1 MPKSG
6 YARQQK
12 IDIFSVLRQRSPAHA
27 ANRRTARQLF
37 GLPLAK
43 FWSNGEKRNLFP
55 LCKLNSHGTKKKNT
69 AEAVFFFWW
78 TLADSNRRPP
88 ACEAGALTS

>member
-27 ANRRTARQLF
+27 ANRRTARQPF

-43 FWSNGEKRNLFP
+43 FWGNGAKRNLFP
-55 LCKLNSHGTKKKNT
+55 HCKLNSHGTKKRTPPKRCSFFGGRWRTRT
-69 AEAVFFFWW
+69 ADLLRVKQ
-78 TLADSNRRPP
+78 
-88 ACEAGALTS
+88 AL